1 MKQVDL
7 KKSSH
12 AVFGAPAFSG
22 NWMFLGRWLYFRG
35 MGIVNLREEK
45 SYHPLGQASGSGC
58 LETPLTTKDIMILA
72 TMTGKVEAHSVY
84 DGKTP
89 SRKLWEWKTSS
100 GKMFHT
106 APVAA
111 AGHIVVGN
119 DDGFVYG
126 FRYTEK
132 Q

>member
-1 MKQVDL
+1 MKQVRL
-7 KKSSH
+7 KSSH
-12 AVFGAPAFSG
+12 HTVYGAPAFSRD
-22 NWMFLGRWLYFRG
+22 WMFLGSWLWNRG
-35 MGIVNLREEK
+35 MGMVNLKEEK
-45 SYHPLGQASGSGC
+45 SYHPRGQAGGSGC
-58 LETPLTTKDIMILA
+58 VETPLTTKDIMIIA
-72 TMTGKVEAHSVY
+72 TISGTVEAHSIY

-89 SRKLWEWKTSS
+89 SRKLWEWKTPS

-111 AGHIVVGN
+111 DGHIVVGN
-119 DDGFVYG
+119 DDGFIYG